1 MLGQYLLGGLDG
13 GRRIGGERRRDHDIG
28 GQLRVQ
34 SSDFGLLLRSAGI
47 DDLLPLV
54 VFGLALI
61 MLSVC
66 VATWLFEV
74 AR

>member
-1 MLGQYLLGGLDG
+1 MSPITRRLFVVLGQYLLGGLDV
-13 GRRIGGERRRDHDIG
+13 
-28 GQLRVQ
+28 LVL
-34 SSDFGLLLRSAGI
+34 GLLLRSSGV

-54 VFGLALI
+54 VLGLALI

>member
-1 MLGQYLLGGLDG
+1 VLGQYLLGGLDV
-13 GRRIGGERRRDHDIG
+13 
-28 GQLRVQ
+28 LVL
-34 SSDFGLLLRSAGI
+34 GLLLRSAGV

-54 VFGLALI
+54 VLGLALI

>member
-1 MLGQYLLGGLDG
+1 MLGQYLLGGLDV
-13 GRRIGGERRRDHDIG
+13 
-28 GQLRVQ
+28 LVL
-34 SSDFGLLLRSAGI
+34 GLLLRSSSI

-54 VFGLALI
+54 VLGLALI